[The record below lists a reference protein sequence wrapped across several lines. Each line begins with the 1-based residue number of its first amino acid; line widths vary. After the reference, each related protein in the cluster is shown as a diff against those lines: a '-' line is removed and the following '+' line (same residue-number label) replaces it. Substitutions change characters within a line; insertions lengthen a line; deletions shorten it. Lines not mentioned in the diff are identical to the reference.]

1 MRTSIQHSLTFARNS
16 FSSFVSEQPFLF
28 FIIGIIILRS
38 IISQIIKSKL
48 KQKYITP
55 YENKGNTENKEFYL
69 LYFKKVHSV
78 NIFGVALIISLIF
91 IYILTK
97 DKFIGTVL
105 AVGIWA
111 ILITFQ
117 TFTVSLLMY
126 FILMKDY
133 KVGDYIKIKNL
144 NIQGEILYIKSLYV
158 GIAGKNDYGENTWEF
173 YLIPNNQIWQNVVTK
188 VNLSTQ
194 TYSKG
199 ELNIPYDNE
208 VFQDNFENTVKK
220 IEKFLNDLLPL
231 RAASQVWHFKSYIG
245 VRYKLGFS
253 YKDEKSRIRI
263 WFIVRRSEE
272 MPLLRQILSFI
283 ESLKQPKKEE
293 NSDQK

>member
-1 MRTSIQHSLTFARNS
+1 MRESISYSLNFARNS
-16 FSSFVSEQPFLF
+16 FSTFIAEQPFLF
-28 FIIGIIILRS
+28 FIIWISILRS

-55 YENKGNTENKEFYL
+55 YENKGNIENKEFYIQ
-69 LYFKKVHSV
+69 YFKKVHSV
-78 NIFGVALIISLIF
+78 NIFWFILILSLIF

-97 DKFIGTVL
+97 DKFVGTVL
-105 AVGIWA
+105 AVGIGA

-144 NIQGEILYIKSLYV
+144 NLQGEILYIKSLYV
-158 GIAGKNDYGENTWEF
+158 WIAGKNAYGENTWEF
-173 YLIPNNQIWQNVVTK
+173 YIIPNNQIWQNVITK

-199 ELNIPYDNE
+199 EINIPYDNE
-208 VFQDNFENTVKK
+208 TFKDNFEQTIKK
-220 IEKFLNDLLPL
+220 IETHLNELLPI
-231 RAASQVWHFKSYIG
+231 RAASQVWHFKSYIW
-245 VRYKLGFS
+245 VRYKLWFS

-272 MPLLRQILSFI
+272 MQVMRKILTFI
-283 ESLKQPKKEE
+283 ESLKLQKQEE
-293 NSDQK
+293 KSDQK